1 MKNSIA
7 SQETNATEQTSKE
20 SKGKVIQFREK
31 RLELNGNISNK
42 VIFKNYYGE
51 QIIAQVENLS
61 QFGVRIAL
69 PGESELDTLNNQNIN
84 ELQII
89 LADQVVYSGGAQ
101 IVTDAISK
109 SNFVCYGLSLDGE
122 GIDLDK
128 VRAIIE
134 TNSESSLS
142 SLMETKKLLEV
153 SSTVKSEFKCL
164 VADLNTLFQDLRF
177 KLLKE
182 EDKLK
187 KLEVSDTYK
196 KRLEE
201 QIINLSVSLYGDE
214 MHKLFAQ
221 FKTLVDTFSQ
231 DEVIIHKKYFRS
243 NFHPSVLNAPFLKR
257 AYEKPLGYAG
267 DFGLMV
273 MLYEYGDIGEN
284 LFEKFIHR
292 FSCNEPASIANKNRV
307 EFLAEYINEYFEK
320 NKIITAKVSS
330 IACGPA
336 KEIELLAD
344 IVDDHKQLNFVLVD
358 QEPKAL
364 EYAQSKIKSAS
375 RKKNIKSIFLQEDA
389 VLGIIK
395 NKDFVEHIKNSDV
408 IVSAGLFDYLSDR
421 VSKRLIQSFCEL
433 IKPGG
438 IILIG
443 NVSKDNPDRFSMDYF
458 MEWNLV
464 LRNEMDLKSL
474 VQEDIKKTLNLKVD
488 VISELLGLNL
498 FLVIEKPK

>member
-1 MKNSIA
+1 MKNNISTA
-7 SQETNATEQTSKE
+7 EDNESNKSSSE
-20 SKGKVIQFREK
+20 SKGKLIQFREK
-31 RLELNGNISNK
+31 RLELNGNIPNK
-42 VIFKNYYGE
+42 VIFKNFYGD
-51 QIIAQVENLS
+51 QVIAQISNLS
-61 QFGVRIAL
+61 QFGVRISL
-69 PGESELDTLNNQNIN
+69 PSEHELETLNNQKIE

-89 LADQVVYSGGAQ
+89 LAEQVVYTGGAQ
-101 IVTDAISK
+101 IVNDGTVNSGVV
-109 SNFVCYGLSLDGE
+109 SYGLSLDGD
-122 GIDLDK
+122 GIDLEK
-128 VRAIIE
+128 VRAIVE
-134 TNSESSLS
+134 TNSDSSLS

-187 KLEVSDTYK
+187 KLEASETYK

-201 QIINLSVSLYGDE
+201 QIINLSLSLYGDE

-221 FKTLVDTFSQ
+221 FKVIVDTFSQ
-231 DEVIIHKKYFRS
+231 DEIIVHKKYFRS

-307 EFLAEYINEYFEK
+307 EFLSEYINEYLEK
-320 NKIITAKVSS
+320 NNLLSAKISS

-358 QEPKAL
+358 QEPRAL
-364 EYAQSKIKSAS
+364 EYAQSKIRNAS
-375 RKKNIKSIFLQEDA
+375 KKKNIKSVFLQEDA

-395 NKDFVEHIKNSDV
+395 NKEFVEQIRNSDV

-421 VSKRLIQSFCEL
+421 VSRRLIQAFCEL
-433 IKPGG
+433 LKPGG
-438 IILIG
+438 IILVG

-474 VQEDIKKTLNLKVD
+474 VQDDLKKTLNLKVN